1 MIVCTKERIGLN
13 KNHRAIQTLS
23 DKQGQ
28 HDLEKR
34 QQISLLYHS
43 ITWQTCQTKHLLP
56 IVHQGKSKHG
66 SQADSKQNIKG
77 ST

>member
-13 KNHRAIQTLS
+13 KNNRAIQTLS
-23 DKQGQ
+23 DKQGR

-34 QQISLLYHS
+34 QQISLLHRS
-43 ITWQTCQTKHLLP
+43 IAWQTCQTKHLPP

-66 SQADSKQNIKG
+66 SQADSEQSIKG